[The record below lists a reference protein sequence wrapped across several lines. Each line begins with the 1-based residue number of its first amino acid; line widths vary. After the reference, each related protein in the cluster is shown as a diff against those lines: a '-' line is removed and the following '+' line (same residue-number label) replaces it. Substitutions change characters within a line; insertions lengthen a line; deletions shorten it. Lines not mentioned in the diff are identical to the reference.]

1 MNRMRNKKVSYA
13 APRIQGL
20 LPMALEADFLDG
32 SVSDSINE
40 GGVNSGGQETEDID
54 FGGEGFNHNW
64 N

>member
-1 MNRMRNKKVSYA
+1 MDHKLKGTYLSPEVLIS
-13 APRIQGL
+13 
-20 LPMALEADFLDG
+20 LPLEMEEDFLDG

-40 GGVNSGGQETEDID
+40 GGANSGGQESEDID

>member
-1 MNRMRNKKVSYA
+1 MRKLNKSPYSAPA
-13 APRIQGL
+13 ALGFYP
-20 LPMALEADFLDG
+20 LEIEDDFLDG

-40 GGVNSGGQETEDID
+40 GGANSGGQESEDID